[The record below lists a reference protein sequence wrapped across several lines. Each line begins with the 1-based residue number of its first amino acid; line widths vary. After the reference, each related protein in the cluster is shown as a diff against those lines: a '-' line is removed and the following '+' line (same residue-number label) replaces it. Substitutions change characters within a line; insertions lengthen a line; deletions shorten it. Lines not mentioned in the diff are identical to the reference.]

1 VTNALYSKKNVV
13 NYLAKPEN
21 SIRLLFPNLDFNY
34 SYDRQSDFL
43 MKNFDQDWIE
53 KPNLEV
59 GSLIPN
65 WTVNG

>member
-1 VTNALYSKKNVV
+1 VTNVLYSKKNVV
-13 NYLAKPEN
+13 KYLAKPEN
-21 SIRLLFPNLDFNY
+21 SIRLIFPNLDFNY

-59 GSLIPN
+59 GTLIPN
-65 WTVNG
+65 WSVNG